1 MRAEPGTDPGTQQV
15 LLFLPHLFFLHF
27 PPRPGVT
34 GFFPPPR
41 PRQVD
46 KGSSVGVQEHT
57 SLWPAPRPS
66 HLVHLRSQRNALRS
80 ARGVLAECGAGM
92 EAVTLRR
99 TLGRL
104 WSFLRLV
111 ASSSFLCWDCGE
123 VRPWGNCCVW
133 HQTPPPSMRARWGV
147 PLPSFPHPPYLIL
160 QECLPPKP
168 PNTAEIQAL

>member
-27 PPRPGVT
+27 PPRPGVI

-57 SLWPAPRPS
+57 SLWPAPSPS

-80 ARGVLAECGAGM
+80 ARGVLAECGSSYSQEDFGQTVVLSQAGGQLFIS
-92 EAVTLRR
+92 V
-99 TLGRL
+99 LGL
-104 WSFLRLV
+104 W
-111 ASSSFLCWDCGE
+111 
-123 VRPWGNCCVW
+123 
-133 HQTPPPSMRARWGV
+133 
-147 PLPSFPHPPYLIL
+147 
-160 QECLPPKP
+160 
-168 PNTAEIQAL
+168 